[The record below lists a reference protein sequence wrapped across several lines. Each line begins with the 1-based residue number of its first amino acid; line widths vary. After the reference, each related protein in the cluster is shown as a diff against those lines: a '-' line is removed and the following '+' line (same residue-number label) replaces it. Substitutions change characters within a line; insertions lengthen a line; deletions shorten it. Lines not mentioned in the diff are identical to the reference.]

1 MSAWFAILSSGREG
15 NVVLLN
21 QGLPVSLVCPVKMSL
36 VFAEV
41 LTVIVCLSSR
51 CVIPTEDV
59 WVQCGCSAG
68 AVRVKVVGP
77 VGV

>member
-41 LTVIVCLSSR
+41 PHCYCVSELAVCDSHRRR
-51 CVIPTEDV
+51 CSVR
-59 WVQCGCSAG
+59 VQCAG
-68 AVRVKVVGP
+68 AVRVQVVGP

>member
-21 QGLPVSLVCPVKMSL
+21 QGLPLSLVCPVKMSL

-51 CVIPTEDV
+51 CVIPTEGSAV
-59 WVQCGCSAG
+59 CGCSAG